1 MKNVEMLNAMSQE
14 ELVEYVLKLQ
24 ESRTNGTPRKAEVLA
39 LLEEG
44 PKGIDEMA
52 ETLGISEKN
61 VSSQLTYLR
70 KDGYTIMGYTDKES
84 GKQVRAIMS

>member
-1 MKNVEMLNAMSQE
+1 MKTVEMLNEMSQE

-39 LLEEG
+39 LLEEA
-44 PKGIDEMA
+44 PHSIVSMA
-52 ETLGISEKN
+52 EKLGISEKN

-70 KDGYTIMGYTDKES
+70 KDGYTIMGYTDKET
-84 GKQVRAIMS
+84 GEQVRAIMS